1 MPEIRSLT
9 SDICC
14 QTWYQTLYISHIR
27 RLASDIR
34 HLTSQCDIRLTT
46 ETRHLRSDVWHQTCD
61 IRHVTSDVWDQ
72 TYHTSDI
79 WHQTHGTHQT
89 SYIYHT
95 SDIWYQTSDIRRVT
109 SDFWH
114 RMSHVRHLKSDVWHQ
129 TPDVW
134 NQACDILR
142 PLKAWLSN

>member
-1 MPEIRSLT
+1 MWHHMPEIRSLT

-95 SDIWYQTSDIRRVT
+95 SDIWYQTSDIRHQTCDFRLLT
-109 SDFWH
+109 SDVS
-114 RMSHVRHLKSDVWHQ
+114 RKTSEIRRLTSDTRRLKSGLWHS
-129 TPDVW
+129 
-134 NQACDILR
+134 QAT
-142 PLKAWLSN
+142 